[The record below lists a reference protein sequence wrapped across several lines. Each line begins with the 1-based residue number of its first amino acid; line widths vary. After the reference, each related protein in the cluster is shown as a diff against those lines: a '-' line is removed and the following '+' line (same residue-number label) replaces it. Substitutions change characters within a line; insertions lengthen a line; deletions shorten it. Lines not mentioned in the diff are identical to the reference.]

1 METSKLITMKKQH
14 LIILA
19 AAAMVLVTGCNR
31 LDIAGMVVNRS
42 DTEARVGDWLDYN
55 AQNGMPVIE
64 NVPDEYRVYSTSDS
78 HYSERDS
85 IVPQGEKDRLYRYI
99 TAERND
105 PKAIFAI
112 HAGDLAN
119 ESGEA
124 GFRMSQAALQYN
136 PETQAKN
143 DPCFPVIGNHD
154 VYYDCADFFKQYFHT
169 STYTVTVKT
178 VGGFKDLYIFLDS
191 GNGTHGKRQLEWLE
205 ETLSHRADYRHCIVI
220 SHNWLFRT
228 SYNYTTTPAAN
239 LPQDEQYAFM
249 DMMSQNN
256 VELVLM
262 GHFHMREQRQF
273 GGVHYVM
280 TDNLN
285 DGGTPSY
292 LVVTVG
298 EKVRYEYE
306 ELEME

>member
-1 METSKLITMKKQH
+1 
-14 LIILA
+14 
-19 AAAMVLVTGCNR
+19 
-31 LDIAGMVVNRS
+31 
-42 DTEARVGDWLDYN
+42 
-55 AQNGMPVIE
+55 
-64 NVPDEYRVYSTSDS
+64 
-78 HYSERDS
+78 
-85 IVPQGEKDRLYRYI
+85 
-99 TAERND
+99 
-105 PKAIFAI
+105 
-112 HAGDLAN
+112 
-119 ESGEA
+119 
-124 GFRMSQAALQYN
+124 
-136 PETQAKN
+136 
-143 DPCFPVIGNHD
+143 
-154 VYYDCADFFKQYFHT
+154 
-169 STYTVTVKT
+169 VTVKT

-205 ETLSHRADYRHCIVI
+205 EKLSHRKDYRHCVVI

-249 DMMSQNN
+249 DLMSRNN
-256 VELVLM
+256 VDMVIM

-273 GGVHYVM
+273 GGVQYLM

-292 LVVTVG
+292 LVLTVG

>member
-1 METSKLITMKKQH
+1 MKKTH
-14 LIILA
+14 LILFA
-19 AAAMVLVTGCNR
+19 AAAIFATGCNR

-42 DTEARVGDWLDYN
+42 DTEERVAEWLDYN
-55 AQNGMPVIE
+55 AQNSEPVIE
-64 NVPDEYRVYSTSDS
+64 NAPDEYHVYSCSDS

-85 IVPQGEKDRLYRYI
+85 IVPQGKKDRLYKYI
-99 TAERND
+99 TTERND
-105 PKAIFAI
+105 PMAIFAI
-112 HAGDLAN
+112 HAGDMVN

-124 GFRMSQAALQYN
+124 GFRMTNDALAYN

-143 DPCFPVIGNHD
+143 DPCFLVIGNHD
-154 VYYDCADFFKQYFHT
+154 VYFNCVSFFKQYFHT
-169 STYTVTVKT
+169 STYTVTVNT
-178 VGGFKDLYIFLDS
+178 VSGYKDLFIFLDS

-205 ETLSHRADYRHCIVI
+205 KKLSHREDYRHCFVI

-228 SYNYTTTPAAN
+228 SYNYTETPAAN

-249 DMMSQNN
+249 DLMSRNN
-256 VELVLM
+256 VEMVIM

-273 GGVHYVM
+273 GGVQYLM
-280 TDNLN
+280 TANLN
-285 DGGTPSY
+285 DDMAAPSY
-292 LVVTVG
+292 LVLTVG

>member
-1 METSKLITMKKQH
+1 MKNQH

-19 AAAMVLVTGCNR
+19 AAAMILATGCNR

-42 DTEARVGDWLDYN
+42 DTEARVADWLDYN
-55 AQNGMPVIE
+55 AQNSEPVIE
-64 NVPDEYRVYSTSDS
+64 NAPDEYHVYSCSDS

-85 IVPQGEKDRLYRYI
+85 IVPQGEKDRLYKYI

-112 HAGDLAN
+112 HAGDMVN

-124 GFRMSQAALQYN
+124 GFIMTEAALQYN
-136 PETQAKN
+136 AETQAEN
-143 DPCFPVIGNHD
+143 DPCFLVIGNHD
-154 VYYDCADFFKQYFHT
+154 VYYDCADFFKQHFHT

-178 VGGFKDLYIFLDS
+178 VGGYKDLYIFLDS

-205 ETLSHRADYRHCIVI
+205 EKLTHRTDYRHCVVI

-249 DMMSQNN
+249 DLMSQNN

-262 GHFHMREQRQF
+262 GHFHAREQRQF
-273 GGVHYVM
+273 GGVQYVM

-285 DGGTPSY
+285 EGKIAPSY
-292 LVVTVG
+292 VVVTVG
-298 EKVRYEYE
+298 EKVRYEYV
-306 ELEME
+306 EL